1 MYLHMCMRITKDTD
15 ARTSVVPSLPV
26 PALHFAADDP
36 FPLLYDWPPPTLI
49 HQCRVCS
56 QLGFARARDS
66 VSSLWPRVANGQ
78 SLGHF
83 TTERSLGRKRL
94 GRFSVVEASRRAPFF
109 ANRLRQ
115 RRR

>member
-66 VSSLWPRVANGQ
+66 FPR
-78 SLGHF
+78 S
-83 TTERSLGRKRL
+83 GRT
-94 GRFSVVEASRRAPFF
+94 SPTASRSDTS
-109 ANRLRQ
+109 Q
-115 RRR
+115 RSALWGENCLGASP